1 MNDLSLFS
9 VDQLRIQLAQGII
22 SPAEVTAACVERCR
36 TVDALT
42 HCFAKLDEDGAT
54 RHAAKLQDSHR
65 ADNPKGMLWGVPYAH
80 KDVFHTEAR
89 RPAAGSRLSRLP
101 IMAGD
106 TSVLHALE
114 HEGAVGMG
122 ALVLD
127 EISYGATGLNE
138 HYGHC
143 RNPWDTRFISG
154 GSSSGA
160 AAAVAARALPF
171 AIGSDTAGST
181 RIPAALCG
189 AVGFK
194 PTFGRLHTAGMVPL
208 SPSQDTVGLIART
221 VLDCGWVMDAMSRHV
236 SHAVPPAL
244 TVPGIREC
252 LEQPVPLAG
261 LRIGVCRHP
270 FFITQTAE
278 AEDILSQAIRVLE
291 QLGATIRDQ
300 TLTGVEDCD
309 AAATVIT
316 WVEARNNYLDEL
328 RTSPDKF
335 SRSTRMRLETAIA
348 PTADDYRRAL
358 AYRAVALNQFIQ
370 SAFSDVDILLAPTV
384 TIATPRIDV
393 IAADPSESVKTTTA
407 FLRSNRCFSY
417 LGLPALSVP
426 AGFSSDGLP
435 VGLQLIG
442 KPWAETRLLRC
453 GAAYQGA
460 TDWHT
465 RLPPLSHN

>member
-1 MNDLSLFS
+1 MNELSLLS
-9 VDQLRIQLAQGII
+9 VDRLRSQLQRGDI
-22 SPAEVTAACVERCR
+22 SPAEATAACVERCR
-36 TVDALT
+36 VVDAHT
-42 HCFAKLDEDGAT
+42 HCFANLDEDGAA
-54 RHAAKLQDSHR
+54 RRAAEVLGSYR
-65 ADNPKGMLWGVPYAH
+65 ADRPKGMLWGVPYAH
-80 KDVFHTEAR
+80 KDVFHTNAR
-89 RPAAGSRLSRLP
+89 RPAAGSRLARLP

-106 TSVLHALE
+106 MSVLHALE

-189 AVGFK
+189 VVGFK
-194 PTFGRLHTAGMVPL
+194 PTFGRLQTAGMVPL

-221 VLDCGWVMDAMSRHV
+221 ALDCGWVMDAMSQHA
-236 SHAVPPAL
+236 SHAVPPVSI
-244 TVPGIREC
+244 TPGIRQC
-252 LEQPVPLAG
+252 LEQRAPLSG

-270 FFITQTAE
+270 FFISQTAE
-278 AEDILSQAIRVLE
+278 AEEILLRAIQVFER
-291 QLGATIRDQ
+291 LGATVRDQ
-300 TLTGVEDCD
+300 ALTGVEDCD

-316 WVEARNNYLDEL
+316 WVEARGNYLDEL
-328 RTSPDKF
+328 RTNPDKF
-335 SRSTRMRLETAIA
+335 LPSTRLRLETAIA
-348 PTADDYRRAL
+348 PTADDYHRAR
-358 AYRAVALNQFIQ
+358 AYRAVALNQFVQ
-370 SAFSDVDILLAPTV
+370 TAFSEVDILLAPTV
-384 TIATPRIDV
+384 TIPTPRLDV

-442 KPWAETRLLRC
+442 KPWAEARLLQC

-465 RLPPLSHN
+465 RIPSLSLD